1 MHMWACLNSGSP
13 QTMPD
18 IKSGVCHVAEMGLR
32 KSLMKMDCTCLCI
45 YVYMYLCMYV
55 CIYLS
60 IYVSMY
66 LCIYVSMYLCI
77 YVCMYLCIYV
87 SMYLCI
93 YVSMYLCVY
102 VSMYLC
108 IYVSMYLCIY
118 VCIFIHDYHLGKLH
132 HFTTLKSS
140 AMAGDDSPNPI
151 PMIPGSVTTWGH
163 IFFWPRSCLVGSAF
177 ITSWFKDCDLTKQHV
192 DQAR

>member
-1 MHMWACLNSGSP
+1 MIMHMWACLNSGSP

-55 CIYLS
+55 CIL
-60 IYVSMY
+60 SMY
-66 LCIYVSMYLCI
+66 V
-77 YVCMYLCIYV
+77 CIYV

-151 PMIPGSVTTWGH
+151 PMIPGSVTT
-163 IFFWPRSCLVGSAF
+163 
-177 ITSWFKDCDLTKQHV
+177 
-192 DQAR
+192 